1 MKEVLEKVVFKFNE
15 KAKND
20 DKLRNDLAGIERK
33 IQLELKDG
41 PKFNFTLKDAHVDGV
56 NDGPIPTPDITII
69 TDANTLNALLNREMG
84 PMKAIAL
91 QKLKVKASLEDMLRL
106 RKFF

>member
-1 MKEVLEKVVFKFNE
+1 MREVLERVIFKFNE
-15 KAKND
+15 RTKTD
-20 DKLRNDLAGIERK
+20 EKLRSELTGIERK

-41 PKFNFTLKDAHVDGV
+41 TKYNFTLKDAHVDGV
-56 NDGPIPTPDITII
+56 HDGPIAMPDITII
-69 TDANTLNALLNREMG
+69 TDTATLDALFKREMG

-91 QKLKVKASLEDMLRL
+91 QKLKVKASIEDMLRL

>member
-1 MKEVLEKVVFKFNE
+1 MKEVLEKVIFKFNE
-15 KAKND
+15 RTKID
-20 DKLRNDLAGIERK
+20 EKLRNELMGIERK

-41 PKFNFTLKDAHVDGV
+41 AKFNFILKDAHVDGV
-56 NDGPIPTPDITII
+56 NDGPIAMPDITII
-69 TDANTLNALLNREMG
+69 TDTVTLDALFKREMG

-91 QKLKVKASLEDMLRL
+91 QRLKVKASIEDMLRL